1 MCARH
6 NLAHSQTLTAV
17 SWHQARGGSKSV
29 FTPPAERPMNER
41 WDGHFYPSEDLS
53 DAAGSGSDDGGE
65 KVRGQ
70 LSCPVVVHLHL
81 IPVPPVSRQ
90 IQMRMSEDPI
100 TPARGPREM
109 QVPSAAVTPLE
120 SPEVWPSPSCRG
132 FATSNLLRAVA
143 GVSSRCGVRC
153 ALCAPTST
161 CPRSVRRPTRQ
172 ASSSSDRAAARQT
185 FLGCSCPV

>member
-1 MCARH
+1 
-6 NLAHSQTLTAV
+6 
-17 SWHQARGGSKSV
+17 
-29 FTPPAERPMNER
+29 MNER
-41 WDGHFYPSEDLS
+41 WDGHFYPSEELS

-70 LSCPVVVHLHL
+70 LACPVVVHLHL

>member
-1 MCARH
+1 MCATQ
-6 NLAHSQTLTAV
+6 SGTLLNADSRV
-17 SWHQARGGSKSV
+17 
-29 FTPPAERPMNER
+29 
-41 WDGHFYPSEDLS
+41 
-53 DAAGSGSDDGGE
+53 GSGARWLQVS
-65 KVRGQ
+65 VHATRGAPDEREMGWTF
-70 LSCPVVVHLHL
+70 LPFRRPVGCGWLWLRRRRREGAWPARVSCGRASSFNPCAS
-81 IPVPPVSRQ
+81 VSRQ

-143 GVSSRCGVRC
+143 GVSSRCGARC